1 MAAQAARAIKKR
13 SLTHS
18 NFWGYFFIM
27 PTLVGLAAFYFG
39 PMIFS
44 LVISFF
50 KWEVVTRAEFIGFG
64 NFVTMFRDDDLIGK
78 ALLVTLYY
86 TGLTVPLVNVAALFI
101 ASLLNTKIRGKSFFR
116 TINYIPSI
124 VPAVASSALWMFLF
138 NPTFG
143 FFNTMLGWFGLDP
156 QLWIYDTKL
165 VIPSLALMTVWGAG
179 NTIIIYLAGL
189 QGVPNYLY
197 ESVEIDGGNAF
208 HKFFHITLPMMSPI
222 VFFNL
227 VINFISF
234 MQTFTQGYIMTQGGP
249 ANASLFYVLL
259 LYRNAFKYQK
269 MGYASAM
276 AWLLFA
282 IVALLTFINFRTSNL
297 WVFQI
302 NAEEQS

>member
-1 MAAQAARAIKKR
+1 MAVLTARAKKGK

-18 NFWGYFFIM
+18 NFWGFFFIM
-27 PTLVGLAAFYFG
+27 PTLIGLVAFYFG

-50 KWEVVTRAEFIGFG
+50 RWEVVVAPQFIGVE
-64 NFVTMFRDDDLIGK
+64 NYVTMFTEDELVGK
-78 ALLVTLYY
+78 SLLVTLYY
-86 TGLTVPLVNVAALFI
+86 TGLTVPLINIVSLFI
-101 ASLLNTKIRGKSFFR
+101 ASMLNTKIRGKSVFR
-116 TINYIPSI
+116 TISYIPSI
-124 VPAVASSALWMFLF
+124 VPAVASAALWMYLF

-165 VIPSLALMTVWGAG
+165 VIPSLALMAVWGAG
-179 NTIIIYLAGL
+179 NTVIIYLAGL
-189 QGVPNYLY
+189 QGVPNHLY

-208 HKFFHITLPMMSPI
+208 HKFFHITLPIMSPI
-222 VFFNL
+222 IFFN
-227 VINFISF
+227 VVMNIISC
-234 MQTFTQGYIMTQGGP
+234 MQTFTQGYIMTEGGP

-276 AWLLFA
+276 AWLLF
-282 IVALLTFINFRTSNL
+282 IIIALLTLINFRASKL

-302 NAEEQS
+302 SGEENQ

>member
-1 MAAQAARAIKKR
+1 MAAQTARATRKKG
-13 SLTHS
+13 LTHS
-18 NFWGYFFIM
+18 NSWGYFFIT
-27 PTLVGLAAFYFG
+27 PALIGLVAFSFG
-39 PMIFS
+39 PMVFS

-50 KWEVVTRAEFIGFG
+50 KWEVVTPAEFVGFG
-64 NFVTMFRDDDLIGK
+64 NYVTMFAKDDLIGQ

-86 TGLTVPLVNVAALFI
+86 TGLTVPMINIIALFI
-101 ASLLNTKIRGKSFFR
+101 ASLLNAKIRGKSVFR

-165 VIPSLALMTVWGAG
+165 VIPSLSLMAVWGAG

-189 QGVPNYLY
+189 QGVPSYLY
-197 ESVEIDGGNAF
+197 ESVEIDGGNF
-208 HKFFHITLPMMSPI
+208 VHKFFHITLPLMSPI
-222 VFFNL
+222 IFFNIIIN
-227 VINFISF
+227 VIGS

-276 AWLLFA
+276 AWLLFI
-282 IVALLTFINFRTSNL
+282 IVGLLTYINFKSSNL
-297 WVFQI
+297 WVFQVSG
-302 NAEEQS
+302 EDQS